1 MNRIKVGVIGMGK
14 MGILHTGI
22 LSALDGVKVA
32 AAAEKDD
39 TLRSYLTSIMHN
51 MNMYDDYVTMLNKE
65 DLDIVYIT
73 TPVSLHARMV
83 KDCIK
88 SNVNFFVEKPLAVNM
103 QECIGI
109 CSSVSK
115 DLINAVG
122 FSKRFTD
129 TFAKA
134 KDIITNDML
143 GDLIYVKGTM
153 YLTQVF
159 SSSKGWRF
167 KRSESGGGVLL
178 ELASHLVDMLLWYFG
193 DVKSVVAVSKSYYSS
208 EVEDFAHAILKF
220 KNDLTG
226 YLDASWSMRNYRL
239 PEINIEV
246 HGSNGTMLVNDDY
259 IRVTLDDVNRDIDGL
274 RLREGITT
282 IYKQDLFKGVPIDI
296 GGVEYTREDIH
307 VVESLR
313 ERRQSSINVFEAS
326 KVQSVIDAI
335 YSSSERGSWVEVNYY
350 EQ

>member
-1 MNRIKVGVIGMGK
+1 MNTIKVGVIGMGK

-22 LSALDGVKVA
+22 LSALDRVKVTA
-32 AAAEKDD
+32 VAEKDD
-39 TLRSYLTSIMHN
+39 TLRNYLRGIIHD
-51 MNMYDDYVTMLNKE
+51 MNIYDDYITMLNRE
-65 DLDIVYIT
+65 DLDVVYIT
-73 TPVSLHARMV
+73 TPVSLHAKMV
-83 KDCIK
+83 KDCI
-88 SNVNFFVEKPLAVNM
+88 NNGVNFFVEKPLAVNM
-103 QECIGI
+103 QECRDI
-109 CSSVSK
+109 CASVSK

-122 FSKRFTD
+122 FSKRFAD

-134 KDIITNDML
+134 KDIITNDVL

-178 ELASHLVDMLLWYFG
+178 ELASHLVDMLLWYIG
-193 DVKSVVAVSKSYYSS
+193 DIKSVVAVSKSYYSR
-208 EVEDFAHAILKF
+208 EVEDFVHAILRF
-220 KNDLTG
+220 KDDLIG

-259 IRVTLDDVNRDIDGL
+259 IRVTLDNINRDIDGL

-296 GGVEYTREDIH
+296 GGVEYTREDMHFI
-307 VVESLR
+307 ECIK
-313 ERRQSSINVFEAS
+313 EKRQSVINVFEAS
-326 KVQSVIDAI
+326 KVQAVIDAI
-335 YSSSERGSWVEVNYY
+335 YSSSYNGNWVEVSYY
-350 EQ
+350 EH